1 MVMLAT
7 ARPRAETIHVT
18 RRAIAEFALER
29 RNDGRLWLRSVG
41 RETPVSVHRC
51 FPWSEPL
58 RFISLQDDG
67 GREVAL
73 IQHPAELD
81 GTSHDALVQ
90 ALTEA
95 SFVFRITR
103 LVHVEDEIE
112 IRDWQVETGQ
122 GPRRFQTRRDDWPQE
137 LPGGGLLIR
146 DVAGDLY
153 HIPDPAR
160 LDARSRR
167 LLWTFAD
174 E

>member
-1 MVMLAT
+1 MLAT

-18 RRAIAEFALER
+18 RRALEEFALER
-29 RNDGRLWLRSVG
+29 RDDGRLWLRSAD
-41 RETPVSVHRC
+41 RATPVSVHRC

-58 RFISLQDDG
+58 RYISLQDDR

-73 IQHPAELD
+73 IHHPAELD
-81 GTSHDALVQ
+81 GASHDALVQ
-90 ALTEA
+90 SLTEA
-95 SFVFRITR
+95 TFVFRITR

-112 IRDWQVETGQ
+112 IRYWVVETRQ
-122 GPRRFQTRRDDWPQE
+122 GTRRFQTRRDDWPQE

-153 HIPDPAR
+153 HVADPAA
-160 LDARSRR
+160 LDIRSRK